1 MIKASLRG
9 LLQRKLR
16 LSLAVFAIVLSV
28 GFLSAILV
36 LSATLNAQFSTL
48 FSTINQNV
56 AVRVEAGE
64 PGPRAPRLTAAQ
76 VRDLAATDGVA
87 AASPE
92 VSAEGVV
99 PYRAGDDTPV
109 GTDQALGFGVDGR
122 DDPLGLVALREGAWP
137 AAADEVAVSAHTAE
151 QARVKR
157 GDRLKVY
164 LPVLN
169 EPRTFRVVGV
179 VGIAG
184 GRDSLAGETMVLFQ
198 EAFAQQTF
206 YGETGVYAG
215 VSFSAADGV
224 SQELLRD
231 RITAKLPSGFTARTA
246 AEVNDEQAAAVS
258 TQFDFFTY
266 ILVGFAVL
274 AGVVGVFLIYNTFN
288 IIVAQR
294 TRELALLRALGA
306 GWGQVAG
313 SVLLEALVVSAV
325 GATVGLSAGIGLGY
339 WGEAALAEQLTMD
352 PVPVVVAP
360 STVLL
365 AYALGIVATMVAAF
379 IPAIK
384 ASSVP
389 PVAAMR
395 DLSRPDRSLLGLS
408 LTGAA
413 FALPGAGLVLLGALA
428 DLGGAG
434 FLVLLGGAVLLL
446 LGSLLL
452 APLLAR
458 PVIRALGFVLGRGQ
472 AGRLGVRNALRNPR
486 RTAVTAVALTVGV
499 MMVGTAAT
507 VIESFKSSLTE
518 ALGTSAGVEVLIQA
532 QLNAAPDG
540 TQGFDPKALERVRAI
555 PGVEEAAAWHFD
567 AADVAVAGQPQ
578 FVFATDVAQAA
589 RMFSMKTVS
598 GSLRSLGA
606 RELVLDEN
614 TAEALG
620 LSAGEQTKVRL
631 GPVERQYTVVAVY
644 EPTPLVSGI
653 LVGPAAVADFNGP
666 LAMQGLVSLD
676 EGVDAAPVVAQVEQI
691 MKDYPGVRVGDRQSY
706 VEQSSAQLDGLLLG
720 IQLLLVVSLVIAALG
735 ILNTLMLSV
744 TERTR
749 ELGLVRAIG
758 LSRGGV
764 VAMVNVESILTAVFG
779 VALGLALGVGL
790 GAALTQALIRLKFA
804 TAITVPWTQ
813 LAAYLVVAVLAGV
826 VAAIL
831 PARRAARLNVL
842 DAIAYE

>member
-1 MIKASLRG
+1 MIRASLRG

-36 LSATLNAQFSTL
+36 LSGTLNAQFSTL

-56 AVRVEAGE
+56 AVQVQADE
-64 PGPRAPRLTAAQ
+64 PGPRAPRLTAEQ
-76 VRDLAATDGVA
+76 VRELAATDGVS
-87 AASPE
+87 ASSPK

-99 PYRAGDDTPV
+99 PYRATDDTPV
-109 GTDQALGFGVDGR
+109 STDLALGFGVDGK

-137 AAADEVAVSAHTAE
+137 VAADEVAISAHTAE
-151 QARVKR
+151 QAKVKR
-157 GDRLKVY
+157 GDQLKVY

-206 YGETGVYAG
+206 YGQTGVYAG
-215 VSFSAADGV
+215 VSFAAADGV
-224 SQELLRD
+224 SQQQLRD
-231 RITAKLPSGFTARTA
+231 RIRAKLPSGFTAKTA
-246 AEVNDEQAAAVS
+246 DEVNDEQAKAVGS
-258 TQFDFFTY
+258 RFDFFTY

-274 AGVVGVFLIYNTFN
+274 AGLVGIFLIYNTFN

-306 GWGQVAG
+306 GWGQVAA

-325 GATVGLSAGIGLGY
+325 GATLGLGVGIGLGY
-339 WGEAALAEQLTMD
+339 WGESALAARIQMD
-352 PVPVVVAP
+352 PVPVVVSP
-360 STVLL
+360 LTVLL
-365 AYALGIVATMVAAF
+365 AYALGIVVTMVAAF
-379 IPAIK
+379 IPAIR

-395 DLSRPDRSLLGLS
+395 DLSRPDKSLLGLS

-458 PVIRALGFVLGRGQ
+458 PVIRALGFVLGRGE
-472 AGRLGVRNALRNPR
+472 AGKLGVRNALRNPR

-507 VIESFKSSLTE
+507 VVESFKSSLRDT
-518 ALGTSAGVEVLIQA
+518 LGESVGVEVLIQS

-540 TQGFDPKALERVRAI
+540 TQGFDPKALDRVRAI
-555 PGVEEAAAWHFD
+555 PGVKDASAWHFD
-567 AADVAVAGQPQ
+567 AVDVAVAGQPQ

-589 RMFSMKTVS
+589 RMFSMKAVS
-598 GSLRSLGA
+598 GDLRALGA
-606 RELVLDEN
+606 QELVLDEN
-614 TAEALG
+614 TAKALG
-620 LSAGEQTKVRL
+620 LAAGEQTRVRL

-644 EPTPLVSGI
+644 ETSPLVSGI
-653 LVGPAAVADFNGP
+653 LVGPPAVADFNGP
-666 LAMQGLVSLD
+666 LAFQGLVSLS
-676 EGVDAAPVVAQVEQI
+676 EGVDAGPVVTQVEQI

-706 VEQSSAQLDGLLLG
+706 IEESTSQLDGLLIG

-764 VAMVNVESILTAVFG
+764 VATVTVESILMAVFG
-779 VALGLALGVGL
+779 VALGLALGVGI
-790 GAALTQALIRLKFA
+790 GAALTQALIRIKFA
-804 TAITVPWTQ
+804 TAITIPWTQ
-813 LAAYLVVAVLAGV
+813 LVAYLVVAVLAGV

-842 DAIAYE
+842 EAIAYE